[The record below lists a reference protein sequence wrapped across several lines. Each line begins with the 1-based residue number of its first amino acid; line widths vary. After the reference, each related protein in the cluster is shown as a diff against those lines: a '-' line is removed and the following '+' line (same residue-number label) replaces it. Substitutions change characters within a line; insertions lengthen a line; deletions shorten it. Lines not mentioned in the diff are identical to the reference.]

1 MQESRLSIEDL
12 TQLSARERSRIR
24 QRYALHRRYETAV
37 SLYADTDASVR
48 EIAATCGESEHAL
61 RAYLR
66 RYWRELMLRRYGI
79 ETEGKDAQ
87 EVSFYTADGQSCL
100 AHRKYKEA
108 VQACD
113 SIRYI
118 DLNVSQVARKFGV
131 NATAL
136 ANFMRVHYS
145 EVLKRRE
152 EYRIRL
158 GISDNIRRGVR
169 PDCREQYAAAVELYR
184 TTDMSVK
191 AVAEQ
196 CKVSAG
202 GLLQHLRFYHQPLLK
217 EKKEARRQAGKK
229 KRGALL
235 GNGRKYEPLPAT
247 VQKYAAALELYRD
260 TALTMKE
267 IVRRTGVPAE
277 GFRFYLHKWHR
288 ALVLERSGIEA
299 AEDAEL
305 NIARSRTRMKTV
317 AAKYAEAIESLRQHP
332 RPVARV
338 AVEYGHHPE
347 VFRGYLRKH
356 EPELA
361 ARLGLRPAIAG
372 KRKTALVSDAEK

>member
-1 MQESRLSIEDL
+1 MKDSSLITSDL

-79 ETEGKDAQ
+79 ETEGRDAQ
-87 EVSFYTADGQSCL
+87 EVPFYTADGQSCL

-145 EVLKRRE
+145 EVWVSVIISGGECVRTVGNSMPRRWNCIVL
-152 EYRIRL
+152 RI
-158 GISDNIRRGVR
+158 
-169 PDCREQYAAAVELYR
+169 
-184 TTDMSVK
+184 
-191 AVAEQ
+191 
-196 CKVSAG
+196 
-202 GLLQHLRFYHQPLLK
+202 
-217 EKKEARRQAGKK
+217 
-229 KRGALL
+229 
-235 GNGRKYEPLPAT
+235 
-247 VQKYAAALELYRD
+247 
-260 TALTMKE
+260 
-267 IVRRTGVPAE
+267 
-277 GFRFYLHKWHR
+277 
-288 ALVLERSGIEA
+288 
-299 AEDAEL
+299 
-305 NIARSRTRMKTV
+305 
-317 AAKYAEAIESLRQHP
+317 
-332 RPVARV
+332 
-338 AVEYGHHPE
+338 
-347 VFRGYLRKH
+347 
-356 EPELA
+356 
-361 ARLGLRPAIAG
+361 
-372 KRKTALVSDAEK
+372 

>member
-1 MQESRLSIEDL
+1 M
-12 TQLSARERSRIR
+12 
-24 QRYALHRRYETAV
+24 AV
-37 SLYADTDASVR
+37 ALYADTNTSIR
-48 EIAATCGESEHAL
+48 SIAAECGESEHAL

-87 EVSFYTADGQSCL
+87 EIPFYTADGQSCL

-131 NATAL
+131 NGTAL
-136 ANFMRVHYS
+136 ANFMRVHYPD
-145 EVLKRRE
+145 VLKRRE
-152 EYRIRL
+152 EFRVKL
-158 GISDNIRRGVR
+158 GINDNIQRGMR
-169 PDCREQYAAAVELYR
+169 PACREQYAAAVELYR

-191 AVAEQ
+191 EVAERCQ
-196 CKVSAG
+196 VSGG

-217 EKKEARRQAGKK
+217 EKKETRRQAKLAGKK

-235 GNGRKYEPLPAT
+235 GNGRKYEPLPST
-247 VQKYAAALELYRD
+247 VQKYADALALYRD

-317 AAKYAEAIESLRQHP
+317 AAKYAEAIDSLRQHP

-361 ARLGLRPAIAG
+361 ARLGLRPVP
-372 KRKTALVSDAEK
+372 LVKKE

>member
-152 EYRIRL
+152 EWR
-158 GISDNIRRGVR
+158 
-169 PDCREQYAAAVELYR
+169 
-184 TTDMSVK
+184 
-191 AVAEQ
+191 
-196 CKVSAG
+196 
-202 GLLQHLRFYHQPLLK
+202 
-217 EKKEARRQAGKK
+217 
-229 KRGALL
+229 KRSI
-235 GNGRKYEPLPAT
+235 PT
-247 VQKYAAALELYRD
+247 
-260 TALTMKE
+260 
-267 IVRRTGVPAE
+267 
-277 GFRFYLHKWHR
+277 H
-288 ALVLERSGIEA
+288 LERHNPPTI
-299 AEDAEL
+299 
-305 NIARSRTRMKTV
+305 IAKM
-317 AAKYAEAIESLRQHP
+317 
-332 RPVARV
+332 
-338 AVEYGHHPE
+338 
-347 VFRGYLRKH
+347 
-356 EPELA
+356 
-361 ARLGLRPAIAG
+361 GL
-372 KRKTALVSDAEK
+372 KRA